1 MGCGRMTMISIP
13 AEKDTFVS
21 NIRKDQSQCRAS
33 FLTVGKTSVG
43 SVFCTRYISYI
54 FFDLSGIPREER
66 IVSADL
72 ILHLYDPAFIGT
84 LPGAIALGVLGDP
97 FFECATSYINRPC
110 ALTESLTTV
119 PLPPETTMVSVDITK
134 YVKQWHFGQRANYG
148 LALGVA
154 NSPGVA
160 LFHSSYSSDGAKRP
174 LLEVSTV
181 SGGCTRPVVNLE
193 ETYVVQSTP
202 GFSEAREVWNYS
214 RYSYIIHN
222 IGTKS
227 ILVKLQNSADNVLF
241 MDEEPEI
248 ELAPGQSYILVS
260 TFFTRYVRILFRL
273 VPAESGSGTIKI
285 WLQGR

>member
-1 MGCGRMTMISIP
+1 MTIINIA

-21 NIRKDQSQCRAS
+21 SRRKEQSQCRTS
-33 FLTVGKTSVG
+33 FLAIGKTSFG

-54 FFDLSGIPREER
+54 FFNLSGIPREEE
-66 IVSADL
+66 IISADL
-72 ILHLYDPAFIGT
+72 ILHLYNPAFIGT
-84 LPGAIALGVLGDP
+84 LPGAMALGVLGEP
-97 FFECATSYINRPC
+97 FFECATNYINRPY
-110 ALTESLTTV
+110 ALPKSLITV
-119 PLPPETTMVSVDITK
+119 PLLSETTVISLDITK
-134 YVKQWHFGQRANYG
+134 YIRQWHFGQRTNYG

-154 NSPGVA
+154 NSPGVV
-160 LFHSSYSSDGAKRP
+160 LFHSSYSFDRTKHPS
-174 LLEVSTV
+174 LEVSTV

-202 GFSEAREVWNYS
+202 GFSEAQEVWNYS

-227 ILVKLQNSADNVLF
+227 ILVKLQNSADNVFF

-260 TFFTRYVRILFRL
+260 TFFIRYVRIRFRL
-273 VPAESGSGTIKI
+273 VPAEAGSGTIKV

>member
-1 MGCGRMTMISIP
+1 MINIP
-13 AEKDTFVS
+13 AERDTFVS
-21 NIRKDQSQCRAS
+21 NIRKGQSQCRPS
-33 FLTVGKTSVG
+33 FLATGKASVG
-43 SVFCTRYISYI
+43 SVFYSRYISYI

-72 ILHLYDPAFIGT
+72 ILHLYDPAFIGA
-84 LPGAIALGVLGDP
+84 LPGAIALGVLGEP
-97 FFECATSYINRPC
+97 FAECTTSFINRPC
-110 ALTESLTTV
+110 ALAKSLITA
-119 PLPPETTMVSVDITK
+119 PLPTETTMVSMDITK
-134 YVKQWHFGQRANYG
+134 YIKQWHLGQRTNYG
-148 LALGVA
+148 LALGAA

-160 LFHSSYSSDGAKRP
+160 LFHSSYSPDSAKHP

-202 GFSEAREVWNYS
+202 GFSEAQEVWNYS

-222 IGTKS
+222 IGTKN
-227 ILVKLQNSADNVLF
+227 ILVKLQNSADNILF

-260 TFFTRYVRILFRL
+260 TFFTRYVRIRFRL